1 MAVPTRKEFT
11 ARMQY
16 QTETHDGHVR
26 INVTGQYDFDQMIG
40 LVQPFRDATVAAER
54 TRLLVDCTRMEGR
67 VAESDKFFIAQKIAA
82 VFRGDIRSALLMP
95 RETITKLG
103 EMVAVNRGAHFF
115 VTDSEPEAL
124 EWLLETKPEK

>member
-11 ARMQY
+11 ALMQY
-16 QTETHDGHVR
+16 RTETLDGHVR
-26 INVTGQYDFDQMIG
+26 INVTGGYDFDEMMA
-40 LVQPFRDATVAAER
+40 LVQPFRDATIDAGR

-67 VAESDKFFIAQKIAA
+67 VAEPDKFFIAQKIAE

-103 EMVAVNRGAHFF
+103 EIVAANRGADFF

-124 EWLLETKPEK
+124 AWLLETNPEK